1 MTLGRRKAVF
11 WLLIILGAWAMV
23 CVLRAT
29 AFGGVWRPV
38 AAQTWA
44 ILAIWLISFA
54 TGYGIGL
61 RPIILP
67 HVAPLTPP
75 VSWFNRWVQ
84 RLSIAAII
92 GALLIV
98 YEFAFYRGY
107 GFSTP
112 VEVIRQTEIENS
124 LNGTSGSGISGIGR
138 LLVPAL
144 IVGWVLTILRPS
156 SLARSTWV
164 ALLLASIAVIWQ
176 QAMFEGGRLFLASLL
191 VSCAVA
197 RQLRPTLAPPGLVS
211 HRKQRVFPIAVFGAI
226 ALFLFGAV
234 FVDRMNTRG
243 SELDAGYEVFTGS
256 FTIDVSERVYDSL
269 AGGWASVNFVA
280 YMFWMYVTQGPNEF
294 NRLLEYPLQAH
305 GFGALQF
312 GQISHALSK
321 LTGQDL
327 TYKTFENMPNPGTYT
342 TIMGPNYMDFGFAL
356 SWLFALLLGYVTC
369 TGARAISSGHLGW
382 SALAAPM
389 LITIGLFSP
398 IVSLVIN
405 LWPAVLIALLLPVT
419 KYWLPTAGRRPSQ
432 VVS

>member
-11 WLLIILGAWAMV
+11 WLLTILGSWAMV

-44 ILAIWLISFA
+44 ILAIWLISLV
-54 TGYGIGL
+54 TGYGIGM
-61 RPIILP
+61 RSVILP
-67 HVAPLTPP
+67 EAAPFMPP
-75 VSWFNRWVQ
+75 VAWFNRWVK

-98 YEFAFYRGY
+98 YEFAVLRGY

-124 LNGTSGSGISGIGR
+124 LSGTGGAGISGVGR

-144 IVGWVLTILRPS
+144 IVGWVLTIVRPGP
-156 SLARSTWV
+156 LARTTW
-164 ALLLASIAVIWQ
+164 LSLFLASIAVIWQ
-176 QAMFEGGRLFLASLL
+176 QAMFEGGRLFLAGLL

-197 RQLRPTLAPPGLVS
+197 RHLRPPAAPHQMVS
-211 HRKQRVFPIAVFGAI
+211 WRKQRVLPIAALGAI
-226 ALFLFGAV
+226 TLVLFGGI
-234 FVDRMNTRG
+234 FLDRMSTRG
-243 SELDAGYEVFTGS
+243 SELDVGYEVFTGS
-256 FTIDVSERVYDSL
+256 FTIDVAERTYDSL
-269 AGGWASVNFVA
+269 AGGWAPVKFVT
-280 YMFWMYVTQGPNEF
+280 YMFWMYATQGPNEF
-294 NRLLEYPLQAH
+294 NRLLEYPLQEH
-305 GFGALQF
+305 GYGALQF
-312 GQISHALSK
+312 GQISHALSR

-327 TYKTFENMPNPGTYT
+327 TYKSFENMPNPGTYT
-342 TIMGPNYMDFGFAL
+342 TILGPNYMDFGFAL

-369 TGARAISSGHLGW
+369 TGARTISSGHLGW

-419 KYWLPTAGRRPSQ
+419 KYWLPTVGRRPSQ